1 VKIEVSREEDAA
13 FAVVDI
19 DTHWR
24 HKETKED
31 VRWKGRVCKI
41 YTKLSTG
48 EWKFIFQTGALDYSS
63 ITNDGLTQPSRESKV
78 PH

>member
-1 VKIEVSREEDAA
+1 MKIEVSREEDAA

-24 HKETKED
+24 HKATKED

-41 YTKLSTG
+41 YTKRSTG
-48 EWKFIFQTGALDYSS
+48 EWKFIFQTGATIQKLLLIKHLLEVY
-63 ITNDGLTQPSRESKV
+63 NR
-78 PH
+78 